1 MKINEFGFWFLNFQ
15 IFIRL
20 HRIHFEF
27 QVIILIH
34 FQIINLLTIFIL
46 RSPWS
51 LKSHLT
57 FVLLFFVKINY
68 FWINEFLVSINFF
81 LFDIF
86 RINFWFKRVDLVPI
100 AIFFILINF
109 RRLILKRIFHFQIW
123 FLFIDVAWLRSL
135 LLLDF
140 WHLIFLLLFCTFL
153 NLLEFGFRSFI
164 CFIF

>member
-1 MKINEFGFWFLNFQ
+1 M
-15 IFIRL
+15 
-20 HRIHFEF
+20 
-27 QVIILIH
+27 
-34 FQIINLLTIFIL
+34 TIFIL

-68 FWINEFLVSINFF
+68 VWINEFLVSIYFF

-86 RINFWFKRVDLVPI
+86 RIDFWFKRVDLVPRV
-100 AIFFILINF
+100 IFLILINF

-123 FLFIDVAWLRSL
+123 FLFVDVAWLRSL
-135 LLLDF
+135 LLLYF
-140 WHLIFLLLFCTFL
+140 WHLIFLFLFCTFL
-153 NLLEFGFRSFI
+153 NLLEFWFRSFI